1 MKLYVYYFNCS
12 TKEVESASVE
22 VEEKP
27 KTYKVVNGVIPFIGI
42 SKVLKDDLNN
52 VNRLT
57 YISEKDDIAKAVREF
72 RKFWG
77 QKAQE
82 AKDQAACYD
91 DYYRSCFK
99 YSTPDGTVMLS

>member
-1 MKLYVYYFNCS
+1 MKLYVYYFNCA

-42 SKVLKDDLNN
+42 SKVLKDDLNR

-57 YISEKDDIAKAVREF
+57 YISENNDIAKAVREF

-77 QKAQE
+77 RKSQE
-82 AKDQAACYD
+82 AKVHAARYD